1 MRDMSDPELDD
12 VQGKIERAQVA
23 AKDLADRDVIDP
35 DAVEGQVPRQ
45 TDGPAADDEPD
56 QPASDKG

>member
-1 MRDMSDPELDD
+1 MSDPELEQVQDKIDD
-12 VQGKIERAQVA
+12 AQAA

-45 TDGPAADDEPD
+45 TDDAADDEE
-56 QPASDKG
+56 QPVTDKG